1 MTKRRFAMIA
11 MMLTC
16 FAHSL
21 LADRSDLNSQSLEV
35 AETIINLAPG
45 LSRDLNPPVTG
56 ADRIV
61 THATVTWEG
70 NAHIYNIEG
79 KDVLPN
85 GRITHNYRIRLEKHV
100 ATRNLGPTITEALE
114 PEAHWLI
121 GALLNGLYDIA
132 QLNLDHRVV
141 DLNRATELI
150 SETNGDVLTYELV
163 GINRVCE
170 HDDQNSFQILI
181 TRTIEHNRP
190 FYDVQLIK
198 PYAELPII
206 EVPALN

>member
-1 MTKRRFAMIA
+1 MTKTRFALIA
-11 MMLTC
+11 MMFSC
-16 FAHSL
+16 IAQGL
-21 LADRSDLNSQSLEV
+21 LAERSDLNGQSLEV

-45 LSRDLNPPVTG
+45 ISHDLNPPATG

-61 THATVTWEG
+61 THATVSWEG
-70 NAHIYNIEG
+70 NIHVYTIEG

-85 GRITHNYRIRLEKHV
+85 GRITNTYRIRLEKHV
-100 ATRNLGPTITEALE
+100 ATRNMGPTVTKALE

-132 QLNLDHRVV
+132 QLNLEHRVV
-141 DLNRATELI
+141 DLSRATELI
-150 SETNGDVLTYELV
+150 SETNEDILTYELV

-170 HDDQNSFQILI
+170 HDELNSFQLLI
-181 TRTIEHNRP
+181 TRSIERNRP

-206 EVPALN
+206 EVPALR